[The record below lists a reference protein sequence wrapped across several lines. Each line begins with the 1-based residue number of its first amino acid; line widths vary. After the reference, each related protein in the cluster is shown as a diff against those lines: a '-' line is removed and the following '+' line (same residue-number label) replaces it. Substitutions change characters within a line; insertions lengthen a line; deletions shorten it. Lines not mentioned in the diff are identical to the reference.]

1 MPPAKVCPPERL
13 QKRPLPAIRI
23 RPDDVFI
30 VSYPRSGNTWVR
42 FLLANLLAP
51 NEKITFRNIEK
62 YVPSIYKSADI
73 LDAREG
79 RRYIKSHN
87 PCYELYPKLIY
98 VYRDGRDALVSYYY
112 YATGK
117 NVFSGTFEDFI
128 FSPFVEQFT
137 SWKEHIECACEF
149 AFKYPDRI
157 LILRYEEMLISTVPA
172 LTSISAFLG
181 LACDAQAIAE
191 AARKSSF
198 EHLQN
203 VEQESGGETLGK
215 KFTFF
220 RTGTSNQ
227 WRDQF
232 GSDLYEQ
239 FLRKNEQTL
248 RRLGYQIE
256 SGTSA
261 LGEGHRSLI

>member
-30 VSYPRSGNTWVR
+30 VSFPRSGNTWVR
-42 FLLANLLAP
+42 FLIANLLAP
-51 NEKITFRNIEK
+51 DEKITFRNIEN
-62 YVPSIYKSADI
+62 YVPSIYKSADT
-73 LDAREG
+73 LDTREG

-137 SWKEHIECACEF
+137 SWKEHITRAREF
-149 AFKYPDRI
+149 ASKYPDRI
-157 LILRYEEMLISTVPA
+157 LILRYEEMLIITLPA

-181 LACDAQAIAE
+181 PACEAQALAE
-191 AARKSSF
+191 AATKNSF
-198 EHLQN
+198 EHLQK

-227 WRDQF
+227 WRDHFVPQ
-232 GSDLYEQ
+232 LYQQ
-239 FLRKNEQTL
+239 FLQQNEQTL
-248 RRLGYQIE
+248 RSLGYRI
-256 SGTSA
+256 
-261 LGEGHRSLI
+261 

>member
-13 QKRPLPAIRI
+13 QKRALPAIRI

-42 FLLANLLAP
+42 FLIANLLAP
-51 NEKITFRNIEK
+51 DEKITFRNIEN
-62 YVPSIYKSADI
+62 YVPSIYKSADT
-73 LDAREG
+73 LDTREG

-112 YATGK
+112 YASGK
-117 NVFSGTFEDFI
+117 NVFSGTFGDFI
-128 FSPFVEQFT
+128 SSPFVEQFT
-137 SWKEHIECACEF
+137 SWKEHITRAREF
-149 AFKYPDRI
+149 ASKYPDRI
-157 LILRYEEMLISTVPA
+157 LILRYEEMLISTLPA

-181 LACDAQAIAE
+181 LACEAKAIAE
-191 AARKSSF
+191 AARRSSF
-198 EHLQN
+198 EHLQK
-203 VEQESGGETLGK
+203 VEQESGGETVGK

-227 WRDQF
+227 WRDHFVPQ
-232 GSDLYEQ
+232 LYQQ
-239 FLRKNEQTL
+239 FLQQNEQTL
-248 RRLGYQIE
+248 RSLGYRI
-256 SGTSA
+256 
-261 LGEGHRSLI
+261 

>member
-42 FLLANLLAP
+42 FLIANLLAP
-51 NEKITFRNIEK
+51 DEKITFRNIEN
-62 YVPSIYKSADI
+62 YVPSIYKSADT
-73 LDAREG
+73 LDTREG

-112 YATGK
+112 YAMGK

-137 SWKEHIECACEF
+137 SWKEHITRAREF
-149 AFKYPDRI
+149 ASKYPDRI
-157 LILRYEEMLISTVPA
+157 LILRYEEMLISTFLLSPA
-172 LTSISAFLG
+172 YPRFWVWRVTLKLLLKQQRKAPSNICRRWSKNQEAKH
-181 LACDAQAIAE
+181 LARSSPSFEPAQAINGE
-191 AARKSSF
+191 ITLFRNCTSSF
-198 EHLQN
+198 Y
-203 VEQESGGETLGK
+203 GK
-215 KFTFF
+215 
-220 RTGTSNQ
+220 TSKRCGV
-227 WRDQF
+227 WAI
-232 GSDLYEQ
+232 GSSQDLT
-239 FLRKNEQTL
+239 R
-248 RRLGYQIE
+248 
-256 SGTSA
+256 
-261 LGEGHRSLI
+261 

>member
-42 FLLANLLAP
+42 FLMANLLAP
-51 NEKITFRNIEK
+51 DEKITFRNIEN
-62 YVPSIYKSADI
+62 YVPSIYKSADT
-73 LDAREG
+73 LDTREG

-137 SWKEHIECACEF
+137 SWKEHITRAREF
-149 AFKYPDRI
+149 ASKYPDRI
-157 LILRYEEMLISTVPA
+157 LILRYEEMLISTLPA

-181 LACDAQAIAE
+181 LACEAQAIAE
-191 AARKSSF
+191 AATKSSF
-198 EHLQN
+198 EHLQK

-227 WRDQF
+227 WRDHFVPQ
-232 GSDLYEQ
+232 LYQQ
-239 FLRKNEQTL
+239 FLQQNEQTL
-248 RRLGYQIE
+248 RSLGYRI
-256 SGTSA
+256 
-261 LGEGHRSLI
+261 

>member
-42 FLLANLLAP
+42 FLIANLLAP
-51 NEKITFRNIEK
+51 DEKITFRNIEN
-62 YVPSIYKSADI
+62 YVPSIYKSADT

-137 SWKEHIECACEF
+137 SWKEHIARAREF
-149 AFKYPDRI
+149 ASKYPDRI
-157 LILRYEEMLISTVPA
+157 LILRYEEMLTSTLPA

-181 LACDAQAIAE
+181 LACDSQAC
-191 AARKSSF
+191 
-198 EHLQN
+198 
-203 VEQESGGETLGK
+203 
-215 KFTFF
+215 
-220 RTGTSNQ
+220 
-227 WRDQF
+227 
-232 GSDLYEQ
+232 
-239 FLRKNEQTL
+239 
-248 RRLGYQIE
+248 
-256 SGTSA
+256 
-261 LGEGHRSLI
+261 

>member
-1 MPPAKVCPPERL
+1 MSPAKVCPPERL

-30 VSYPRSGNTWVR
+30 VSYPRSGNTWLR
-42 FLLANLLAP
+42 FLMANLLAP
-51 NEKITFRNIEK
+51 NEKMTFRNIEH
-62 YVPSIYKSADI
+62 YVPSIYKSAGI
-73 LDAREG
+73 LDRREG

-112 YATGK
+112 YAIGK

-137 SWKEHIECACEF
+137 SWKEHVARAWEF
-149 AFKYPDRI
+149 ASNYPDRI
-157 LILRYEEMLISTVPA
+157 LILRYEEMLISTLPA
-172 LTSISAFLG
+172 LANISAFLG
-181 LACDAQAIAE
+181 LACDSQAIAE

-198 EHLQN
+198 EYLQK
-203 VEQESGGETLGK
+203 VEKESGGETLSK

-220 RTGTSNQ
+220 RSGTSNQ
-227 WRDQF
+227 WRDHF
-232 GSDLYEQ
+232 GPELYRQ
-239 FLRKNEQTL
+239 FLQQNEQML
-248 RRLGYQIE
+248 LSLGYQI
-256 SGTSA
+256 
-261 LGEGHRSLI
+261 